1 MNVDSGSGSDF
12 DELLERELQRQLGR
26 LQGPRP
32 TVAQSTYH
40 TAHAPGGRTMSLLS
54 TLTAA
59 ASPKAAAAVLATAAV
74 VVGGGSAAA
83 AAATGSSNPT
93 VWGKT
98 VTAAVAMCKH
108 QLTDGHHGIGQCVS
122 AAATLKGQEERDA
135 HSASA
140 ARENH
145 PTGAST
151 SHSAGG
157 ATSHPTGASTSHPT
171 GAPTSHPEG
180 RSTGVPVGPP
190 TSLPPASGGTHPTG
204 PPVTPPTPR

>member
-32 TVAQSTYH
+32 MVAQSTYH

-74 VVGGGSAAA
+74 VVGGGSVA
-83 AAATGSSNPT
+83 AAATTGSSDPT

-98 VTAAVAMCKH
+98 VTAAVNTCKSN
-108 QLTDGHHGIGQCVS
+108 LTDGHHGIGQCVQ
-122 AAATLKGQEERDA
+122 AVATQKGEQERAA

-140 ARENH
+140 ARQNQPAAAAGQH
-145 PTGAST
+145 PATAS
-151 SHSAGG
+151 
-157 ATSHPTGASTSHPT
+157 TSHPTGPPTSHPT

-180 RSTGVPVGPP
+180 RPTGIPAGPP